1 MRFIVCSG
9 YLSCKQLSSE
19 LAAITPQRLLRASWR
34 SSVFKRHSFA
44 VLALL
49 ATTTSTTSPDCSLEG
64 AKLPPVT
71 NSATCSSL
79 SPDIQASGGWRGVE
93 SPQVADG
100 ALFFTVQARPTVAG
114 LNGLVAVAP
123 QEPRN
128 FPDAAILVRFNSDGL
143 VDVRNGAIYDSGLVY
158 PYEPGVWY
166 DISISADLDNQTYSV
181 DIGRC
186 GAERIRLIDE
196 AAFRS
201 DAPDSS
207 SLTHWAAWSS
217 QGATLDLVTP
227 SWGTTGGCQPSTCQS
242 LGRECGS
249 ASDGCGGT
257 LNCGDAQAASSAR
270 AACVSRTRARLP
282 LRSHR
287 AAGAPIHRGVAR
299 RGNGLLD
306 SLHTRTPAEVFT
318 NSNSSLLSAINS
330 SACSDGCVIEH
341 AANFS
346 SFLKLERT
354 SGTGEIVIRPP
365 IGRRGDYAITGGVD
379 ISGSNIVVA
388 GFMHNGGHMFVVKGT
403 NRVSPGPTRPIVRV
417 SLASRDTRAFAR
429 RASSTK

>member
-1 MRFIVCSG
+1 M
-9 YLSCKQLSSE
+9 
-19 LAAITPQRLLRASWR
+19 
-34 SSVFKRHSFA
+34 FKRHSFA

-49 ATTTSTTSPDCSLEG
+49 VTTTSTTSPDCSLEG

-71 NSATCSSL
+71 DSATCSSL

-128 FPDAAILVRFNSDGL
+128 FSDAAILVRFNSDGL

-227 SWGTTGGCQPSTCQS
+227 SWGTTGSCQPSTCQS

-257 LNCGDAQAASSAR
+257 LNCGGCGSGELCSSGM
-270 AACVSRTRARLP
+270 CVADSGLVLSAPTEQRG
-282 LRSHR
+282 LR
-287 AAGAPIHRGVAR
+287 IHRGVAR

-306 SLHTRTPAEVFT
+306 SLRTE
-318 NSNSSLLSAINS
+318 LRLK
-330 SACSDGCVIEH
+330 CS
-341 AANFS
+341 
-346 SFLKLERT
+346 
-354 SGTGEIVIRPP
+354 
-365 IGRRGDYAITGGVD
+365 
-379 ISGSNIVVA
+379 
-388 GFMHNGGHMFVVKGT
+388 
-403 NRVSPGPTRPIVRV
+403 PT
-417 SLASRDTRAFAR
+417 ATRAC
-429 RASSTK
+429 